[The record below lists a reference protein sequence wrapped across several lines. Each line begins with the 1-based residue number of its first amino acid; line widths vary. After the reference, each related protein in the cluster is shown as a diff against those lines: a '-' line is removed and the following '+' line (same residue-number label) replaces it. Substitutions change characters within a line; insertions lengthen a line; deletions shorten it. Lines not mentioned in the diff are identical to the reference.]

1 MDCSFMVSDDEVFLA
16 CGGIVIR
23 NNRDKKDEG
32 IIPKENYQMP
42 KIPNNHSYPNLTY
55 KNSYDI
61 TGSN

>member
-1 MDCSFMVSDDEVFLA
+1 MDCSFMASDDECFLA

-42 KIPNNHSYPNLTY
+42 KIQNNHSYPSLT
-55 KNSYDI
+55 
-61 TGSN
+61 